1 MNTTNRKTFA
11 RLLLAL
17 AFIFIFI
24 FQMGGGAVYRTAVSA
39 RAETSEVSSVI
50 KDLTA
55 DKNFNFADY
64 PEELYNFSIEVIQI
78 AESED
83 GELLIYTYQ
92 PCQSAIKLICRE
104 VNMSFSDKLGGEVT
118 IAESADKP
126 RLYKLKQVSTWG
138 VFSKYLVEGVTVSS
152 DNERFYNITS
162 LYRDYDKLV
171 DDGSLKDEHGIA
183 VNVGQCWKAETV
195 GGAVQYAVKKV
206 DTITITDCL
215 YGTIRVPEGFNFAF
229 SYSCDMH
236 VIAFDTDIKMDDLL
250 EADVAF
256 KYSYIEKGIYGQDT
270 GYKWHD
276 KTVTVNYKEKGTSE
290 DHIFGKGKK
299 TWDRIQKGADFVMT
313 LGEAKIEMSD
323 EMENDLWNKQWVLA
337 FWDTAYE
344 DITGGVFGWLNYVG
358 AVFGGTIYRATI
370 VKDATVIR
378 LEFLKDGKHYNLGA
392 VSNKS
397 GEFDVIGGGDETFID
412 DVKKAVDDF
421 FNDLW
426 NKFKNFFVNLPW
438 WAWLLI
444 AFVPLSIALA
454 VLSIIFPP
462 VWAVV
467 KTVLKTV
474 LKLFV
479 GIFKA
484 LWWLLCLPFRG
495 IAALFNRKSKKK

>member
-17 AFIFIFI
+17 ALIFIF
-24 FQMGGGAVYRTAVSA
+24 FQTGGGAVYRTAVSA
-39 RAETSEVSSVI
+39 RAESEASSVI

-55 DKNFNFADY
+55 DKNFNFSDY
-64 PEELYNFSIEVIQI
+64 PEELYNFSIEVIQV

-92 PCQSAIKLICRE
+92 PCQRAIKLVCSEI
-104 VNMSFSDKLGGEVT
+104 NMSFSDKLGGEVEQT
-118 IAESADKP
+118 AEADKP
-126 RLYKLKQVSTWG
+126 KLYKLKQVSTWG
-138 VFSKYLVEGVTVSS
+138 VFAKYLVEGVTVSKDS
-152 DNERFYNITS
+152 VRYYNVTS
-162 LYRDYDKLV
+162 LYRDYDRLV
-171 DDGSLKDEHGIA
+171 DDGALKDEHGIA
-183 VNVGQCWKAETV
+183 VKVGQCWKAETV
-195 GGAVQYAVKKV
+195 NGTVQYEVKKV

-276 KTVTVNYKEKGTSE
+276 KTVTVNYKEKGSSE
-290 DHIFGKGKK
+290 DHIFGTGKK

-323 EMENDLWNKQWVLA
+323 EMENELWNKQWVLA
-337 FWDTAYE
+337 FWDTTYE

-358 AVFGGTIYRATI
+358 AVFGGTIYRSTI

-378 LEFLKDGKHYNLGA
+378 LEFLKDGKHYNLGT

-397 GEFDVIGGGDETFID
+397 GEFEIIGGGDETFGD
-412 DVKKAVDDF
+412 AVKDGFDKFLDF
-421 FNDLW
+421 FK
-426 NKFKNFFVNLPW
+426 NKVKDFFTSLPW
-438 WAWLLI
+438 WAWVLI
-444 AFVPLSIALA
+444 GLFG
-454 VLSIIFPP
+454 LSIILSILSVIFP
-462 VWAVV
+462 VV
-467 KTVLKTV
+467 RTALKSIFFAIGKV
-474 LKLFV
+474 
-479 GIFKA
+479 FKA
-484 LWWLLCLPFRG
+484 LWWLICLPFRG

>member
-17 AFIFIFI
+17 ALIFIF
-24 FQMGGGAVYRTAVSA
+24 FQTGGGAVYRTAVSA

-215 YGTIRVPEGFNFAF
+215 YGAFRVPEGFNFGASF
-229 SYSCDMH
+229 SRDMH
-236 VIAFDTDIKMDDLL
+236 VIAFDTDIKIDNLL
-250 EADVAF
+250 EADVDF
-256 KYSYIEKGIYGQDT
+256 RYRTITQNVLEDNYGE
-270 GYKWHD
+270 WND
-276 KTVTVNYKEKGTSE
+276 KTVTVNYKEKGHSD
-290 DHIFGKGKK
+290 DHIFGKGSK
-299 TWDRIQKGADFVMT
+299 TWDRIQKGTEFVDMLT
-313 LGEAKIEMSD
+313 SYKLEATD
-323 EMENDLWNKQWVLA
+323 EIKSSIRNKAWVLA
-337 FWDTAYE
+337 FWETEYRN
-344 DITGGVFGWLNYVG
+344 TGGGVFGWVTG
-358 AVFGGTIYRATI
+358 AIGKCEHYTEVT
-370 VKDATVIR
+370 DATVIR

-412 DVKKAVDDF
+412 DVKKAVDEF